1 MEAGSRILALLTIHS
16 PPLGYRLMSSSP
28 QQWGHPT
35 QRVTS
40 PMTYDLT
47 ATEETQLAR
56 ELASDLDSYISNELG
71 DTLIELAADILRR
84 YGSDPGSDYGRD
96 LIQDLT
102 NRIRI
107 VAA

>member
-1 MEAGSRILALLTIHS
+1 MEAGSRLLALLTIHC
-16 PPLGYRLMSSSP
+16 PPLGYCLTTLSP
-28 QQWGHPT
+28 RQRGHPT
-35 QRVTS
+35 HCVFS

-47 ATEETQLAR
+47 AAEETLLAQD
-56 ELASDLDSYISNELG
+56 LAKDLDEYISNELG

-107 VAA
+107 IAV

>member
-1 MEAGSRILALLTIHS
+1 MEAGGRILALLTIHS

-28 QQWGHPT
+28 HCRGHPT
-35 QRVTS
+35 QRATS

-47 ATEETQLAR
+47 ATEETQLAQD
-56 ELASDLDSYISNELG
+56 LASDLDDYISNELG

>member
-1 MEAGSRILALLTIHS
+1 MEAGSRILALLTIHC
-16 PPLGYRLMSSSP
+16 PPLGYRLMSQSLR
-28 QQWGHPT
+28 QRGHPT
-35 QRVTS
+35 QRAFS

-47 ATEETQLAR
+47 AAEETQLAR
-56 ELASDLDSYISNELG
+56 DLASDLDDYITNELG
-71 DTLIELAADILRR
+71 DTLVELAADILRR

-107 VAA
+107 TAV